1 MATEV
6 EVMVNNDGRVA
17 IVIAALSAAPKSYK
31 IVEPKLMAFEL
42 VCDDGSRPLMVFPD
56 SAAEAWQIVI
66 DNEELLCTEVNTE
79 SVDPV
84 QDGIVRDVW
93 LAPEPA

>member
-17 IVIAALSAAPKSYK
+17 IVIAALPAAPTAYR

-66 DNEELLCTEVNTE
+66 DNEEMLVTEVNTE
-79 SVDPV
+79 STDPAE
-84 QDGIVRDVW
+84 DGIVRDKW
-93 LAPEPA
+93 LSPEAV